1 MIYENPDIESSFKE
15 NDLGQTLYDLVL
27 DIKPKKIIE
36 FGALNGYSTVAMAMA
51 LQKLGRGVIQSHDL
65 WDTYEFKNA
74 TKRETIFNVKAY
86 GVEEYVEFYYSDFWK
101 WKPEKCDIFYID
113 ISNDGDII
121 ERAYEKMKDYADYIV
136 FEGGSVERDN
146 VEWMTKYNKKKIS
159 ECSVKYDIINND
171 FPSISIYQ
179 KN

>member
-86 GVEEYVEFYYSDFWK
+86 GVEEYVDDRATTEWLKECIDEIQKEGAEYSIK
-101 WKPEKCDIFYID
+101 AIHVYKSIV
-113 ISNDGDII
+113 II
-121 ERAYEKMKDYADYIV
+121 EK
-136 FEGGSVERDN
+136 
-146 VEWMTKYNKKKIS
+146 
-159 ECSVKYDIINND
+159 
-171 FPSISIYQ
+171 
-179 KN
+179 